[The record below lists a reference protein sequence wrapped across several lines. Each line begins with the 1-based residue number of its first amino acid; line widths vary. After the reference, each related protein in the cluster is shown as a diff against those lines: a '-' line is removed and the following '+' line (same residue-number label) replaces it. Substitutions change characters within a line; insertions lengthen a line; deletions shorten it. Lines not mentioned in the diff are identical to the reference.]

1 MSILLPELAL
11 LRLGDMARVSKKRL
25 QILEMMVWPIEFM
38 VAALERQGINMILE
52 TLNTK
57 LVDRKVL

>member
-52 TLNTK
+52 ILNIR
-57 LVDRKVL
+57 LVDQKVL